1 MASNRCK
8 EIAIIGADSTHVSA
22 FTRLINK
29 EKINSDYRVKTVYVD
44 RRSDLPM
51 SVNRI
56 ETILNV
62 LESLDVSIV
71 EGIEHIED
79 HDAFMILGV
88 DANYHLDSLEAI
100 KHFNK
105 PIFIDKPLVY
115 QLDELS
121 KVEKYVTEEGLKIF
135 SASALRFTPFIKRLK
150 AEINEKTNL
159 IKIKAPFYLE
169 DDIPAF
175 HWYGIHA
182 LSMLQG
188 LSDQTIDIISLNLQ
202 GDIYTLKGSV
212 DHIPFEIELFTKNM
226 HEFSAIIKNE
236 DQAIEDALINDPD
249 PLYSYLLKEVLVFFE
264 TNTAPITFTET
275 KSLLVLCDQLNHML

>member
-62 LESLDVSIV
+62 LNTLDVNIV
-71 EGIEHIED
+71 EGIEDIED

-105 PIFIDKPLVY
+105 PIFVDKPLVY
-115 QLDELS
+115 QLDELAQI
-121 KVEKYVTEEGLKIF
+121 EKYVTEKGLKIF
-135 SASALRFTPFIKRLK
+135 SASALRFTPFIQRLK
-150 AEINEKTNL
+150 AEISDKTNL
-159 IKIKAPFYLE
+159 IQIKAPFYLE

-202 GDIYTLKGSV
+202 GDIYILKGTV

-236 DQAIEDALINDPD
+236 DRAIEDALINDPN

-275 KSLLVLCDQLNHML
+275 KALLVLCDQLNHML